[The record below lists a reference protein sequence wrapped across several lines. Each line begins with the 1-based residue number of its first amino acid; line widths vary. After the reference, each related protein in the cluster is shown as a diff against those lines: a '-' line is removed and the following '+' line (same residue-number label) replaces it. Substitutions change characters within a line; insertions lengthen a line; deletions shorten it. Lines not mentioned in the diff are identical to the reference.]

1 VRQIL
6 QKASFQDF
14 MTSDGRVQTRFVP
27 GMIVC
32 YILLVAFYVV
42 LVGTDWG
49 HQLDDDA
56 FLGRG
61 ALNRH
66 VVPLDLALLMSISN
80 TTIIIAS
87 GVLLLVSVVR
97 RRVLIGLLA
106 IAGFLAA
113 VIGAEILKDL
123 VLPWRALIPDDA
135 RLENDLQFNSY
146 PSGHATVA
154 TSFLLALLMVSSPRW
169 RSWLGAA
176 AGAISSIFATGVLFT
191 GWHRASDALGALAW
205 SGVCMALAAAVA
217 VQLRGRPVM
226 GKARP
231 PLFGRAALGVVLLVA
246 FFLVAA
252 TAPQQHPVRD
262 LPFFLLTGL
271 IIVGSFILTSWY
283 SRQFEVVDFR
293 GARDLALRS
302 EK

>member
-1 VRQIL
+1 
-6 QKASFQDF
+6 
-14 MTSDGRVQTRFVP
+14 MTSDSKVQTRFVP
-27 GMIVC
+27 GTIVC
-32 YILLVAFYVV
+32 SVLLVTFYVV

-66 VVPLDLALLMSISN
+66 VVPLDLALLMPISIA
-80 TTIIIAS
+80 TIMIAS

-106 IAGFLAA
+106 IAGFFAA

-123 VLPWRALIPDDA
+123 VFPWQALIPDDA
-135 RLENDLQFNSY
+135 RLGQDLQLNSY

-154 TSFLLALLMVSSPRW
+154 TAFLLALLMVSPPRW
-169 RSWLGAA
+169 RSWLGPV
-176 AGAISSIFATGVLFT
+176 AGAISSIFATGVLFA

-205 SGVCMALAAAVA
+205 SGVCMTLAAAVA

-231 PLFGRAALGVVLLVA
+231 PLFGSAALWVVLLVA

-252 TAPQQHPVRD
+252 TAPPQHPVRN

-271 IIVGSFILTSWY
+271 IIVSSFILTSWY
-283 SRQFEVVDFR
+283 SRQFEAVDFR
-293 GARDLALRS
+293 GARDLEVRS
-302 EK
+302 DW